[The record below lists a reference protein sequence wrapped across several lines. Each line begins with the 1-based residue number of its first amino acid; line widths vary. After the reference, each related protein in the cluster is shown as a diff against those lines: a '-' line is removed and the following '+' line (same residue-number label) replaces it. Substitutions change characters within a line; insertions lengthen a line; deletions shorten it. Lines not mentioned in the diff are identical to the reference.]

1 MTLLRAI
8 ARSMLASMFAIEGAR
23 SLKDPESQAVQAK
36 PITDRLVPMLQRVAP
51 GAPIPTN
58 PATWVRING
67 AVNVAGAAMLVSGRF
82 PRLAATVL
90 AANLVP
96 ATLTDHAFW
105 AEPDPTSRATQRR
118 HFVKNLSVAGG
129 LVMAAAAPRGTKR
142 STGSARSKSK
152 QDAG

>member
-1 MTLLRAI
+1 
-8 ARSMLASMFAIEGAR
+8 
-23 SLKDPESQAVQAK
+23 
-36 PITDRLVPMLQRVAP
+36 AP

-105 AEPDPTSRATQRR
+105 AEPDPTLRATQRR

-142 STGSARSKSK
+142 SARSARSKSK